1 LKITS
6 NNFANQKFNIA
17 AMLDTFV
24 AVEKNQRK
32 NLFVTALLLVTF
44 FYTFAVHSAAGQ
56 NISATA
62 TVDFVVGGVPSS
74 DTATA
79 NFLEDRLINFVVTES
94 DGGSSVPVIVGMTE
108 AVLQFTVT
116 NTGND
121 VQDFLLLG
129 LTTAP
134 NPFGLPPASF
144 TPAGLIRTFVESN
157 VVANGYQSG
166 SDTAIF
172 IDDLNQNESRTVY
185 VVADMP
191 VAPSINTGDVSPVAL
206 VAQVAVGG
214 VAGQGVVINADDNN
228 RVSPAGLG
236 YSNGTVDVPA
246 GTPVSTPDTPAT
258 VETVFNDPAGFNPE
272 DRSSVIPAAQDVV
285 QNGQHSD
292 VGAYEVLSPVS
303 IVKSVT
309 VIDTLGGTDP
319 HPGATLRYQLDVTV
333 AGNTAVDNLVI
344 NDVVPV
350 NTSYTAGSMML
361 NGVAQTDLIDNP
373 TDFSR
378 AIDILSLPVVSI
390 EVDLGQGNSIA
401 VSPGTTNTITF
412 EVTID

>member
-1 LKITS
+1 LKKPS
-6 NNFANQKFNIA
+6 NNFADQKFNIVP
-17 AMLDTFV
+17 MLDIFV
-24 AVEKNQRK
+24 ALEKSQRK
-32 NLFVTALLLVTF
+32 NLFVSVLLLFTMF
-44 FYTFAVHSAAGQ
+44 HAFAVHSAAGQ

-62 TVDFVVGGVPSS
+62 TVDFLVGGVPSS

-94 DGGSSVPVIVGMTE
+94 DGGSAVPVIVGMSN

-129 LTTAP
+129 VSTTP
-134 NPFGLPPASF
+134 NPYGSPVASF

-157 VVANGYQSG
+157 VVADGYQLG
-166 SDTAIF
+166 SDTAVF

-185 VVADMP
+185 VISNMP
-191 VAPSINTGDVSPVAL
+191 VAPAINTGDVSPVAL
-206 VAQVAVGG
+206 VVQVAVGG
-214 VAGQGVVINADDNN
+214 TAGLGAVINADDNN
-228 RVSPAGLG
+228 HVSPEGLG
-236 YSNGTVDVPA
+236 YSNGTVDVLA
-246 GTPVSTPDTPAT
+246 GTPVSTPDTPAG
-258 VETVFNDPAGFNPE
+258 VETVFNDPAGSNSE

-292 VGAYEVLSPVS
+292 TGAYEVLSPVS

-309 VIDTLGGTDP
+309 VIDTLGGNDP

-344 NDVVPV
+344 NDVIPV
-350 NTSYTAGSMML
+350 NTTYTAGSITL
-361 NGVAQTDLIDNP
+361 NGVVQTDLIDNP
-373 TDFSR
+373 ADFSR

-390 EVDLGQGNSIA
+390 EVDLGQGNSVA
-401 VSPGTTNTITF
+401 VSPGSTNTITF